1 MAKPITV
8 VTLVIERVGTGVLTK
23 HENVPFRAK
32 QFVELDVAMA
42 TTYRKTGLT
51 VDRCSYNAFGNF
63 MFDVADLCVTA
74 RGKVTHS
81 VVIGDHTYKA
91 TLTTEEL
98 K

>member
-23 HENVPFRAK
+23 QENVPLRAK
-32 QFVELDVAMA
+32 QFVELDIAMA

-51 VDRCSYNAFGNF
+51 VDRRSYIDFNNF
-63 MFDVADLCVTA
+63 MFDVADLCLTA
-74 RGKVTHS
+74 RGKLTHS
-81 VVIGDHTYKA
+81 VVIGNHTYKA
-91 TLTTEEL
+91 TVTTEEL